1 MDPFMT
7 GVMLGQ
13 AAALAVAPAG
23 TVTLAAASAEGTAKS
38 LFSSIATWVAIAGAA
53 WAVWGA
59 IGVGTAMHDHNGP
72 GIQGG
77 LWKLVGGAIIGVAG
91 AMFGRLV

>member
-1 MDPFMT
+1 MSPFLT
-7 GVMLGQ
+7 GLMIGQ
-13 AAALAVAPAG
+13 NAALATMPAG
-23 TVTLAAASAEGTAKS
+23 SVTLAADAAGTARS

-59 IGVGTAMHDHNGP
+59 VGVGTAMHDHNGP
-72 GIQGG
+72 GIQAG

-91 AMFGRLV
+91 AMFGRLI

>member
-1 MDPFMT
+1 MSAFMT
-7 GVMLGQ
+7 GIILGQ
-13 AAALAVAPAG
+13 STALAMPMASMP
-23 TVTLAAASAEGTAKS
+23 LAAADAAGTARS
-38 LFSSIATWVAIAGAA
+38 LFSSISTWVAIAGAA